1 MIPDKFLPLG
11 SVVLLKNAKKS
22 IMIMG
27 YGFTGEVDNSVK
39 VFDYS
44 ACLYP
49 EGFLDPNKSI
59 LFDHESIEKVEF
71 LGFDD
76 DRSKEWRKF
85 FVDNLDDIKKQ
96 VAGGK
101 SVDEIDVVNSEDK
114 PNLSTYITVDEL
126 NKQKAEE
133 ASDVKPPLSTY
144 VTVDELAKQKAEE
157 AGDVKPPL
165 STYVTVDEL
174 AKQKAEEASDAKPP
188 LSTYITVDELNK
200 QKAIEEGGISG
211 PDLSTYITVEEL
223 ERQKAEDAASNGQPP
238 LSTYITVDELNKQ
251 KAQEAAEI
259 L

>member
-1 MIPDKFLPLG
+1 M
-11 SVVLLKNAKKS
+11 
-22 IMIMG
+22 
-27 YGFTGEVDNSVK
+27 TVK
-39 VFDYS
+39 
-44 ACLYP
+44 
-49 EGFLDPNKSI
+49 
-59 LFDHESIEKVEF
+59 EKVEF

-96 VAGGK
+96 VANGK
-101 SVDEIDVVNSEDK
+101 SVDEIDVANSEDK

-157 AGDVKPPL
+157 A
-165 STYVTVDEL
+165 S
-174 AKQKAEEASDAKPP
+174 
-188 LSTYITVDELNK
+188 
-200 QKAIEEGGISG
+200 
-211 PDLSTYITVEEL
+211 
-223 ERQKAEDAASNGQPP
+223 SNGQPP